1 MLEIFKLIGIFSIK
15 GVDEAKRKL
24 REARGEGEQTQG
36 KLSKAFSA
44 IGGAAVKLG
53 KVTAAGIT
61 AGATAL
67 SVLTKQAV
75 SSYGEYEQ
83 LVGGVETLFK
93 DSANKVQEYADK
105 AYITSG
111 LSANAYMEQATSF
124 AASLIQSLDG
134 DTSKAA
140 DYANRAIIDMSDNAN
155 KMGTAMESIQN
166 AYNGFAKQN
175 YTIYSKSAV

>member
-1 MLEIFKLIGIFSIK
+1 MLELFKLVGILSIN
-15 GVDEAKRKL
+15 GVDKAQKEL
-24 REARGEGEQTQG
+24 QDVSGEGEKTQG

-53 KVTAAGIT
+53 AVAAAGIT

-75 SSYGEYEQ
+75 SAYGDYEQ

-93 DSANKVQEYADK
+93 DSADKVQEYADK
-105 AYITSG
+105 AYVTSG